1 MKLICLILAVISSVA
16 TYGQENVPFNFSLM
30 SGNQQLINDAVRK
43 GFVIMSH
50 SYQLEDT
57 TTHQRFGRYGKN
69 EFGTGYSVG
78 IKIPGG
84 IITTDKF
91 VTPWEYDINYQ
102 KYRGSH
108 SPISYQISHRAL
120 GDSVFTLSKSNISL
134 QTGIC
139 NNNLSLLPDS
149 TLSFTNSF
157 SVDSVAGNKDGWLV
171 WIVSDSQ
178 IGDKASANSES
189 LIIHKYSYTEKSDS
203 VQTLIKSPNTDKN
216 IWGGVLVTP
225 IYPSVG
231 EVRFLLSGV
240 LSEVEA
246 GEWILNMLKINTAKD
261 SGDVFESDL
270 TPVESVKTDLE
281 AATQDES
288 AQNGKQKK
296 KSKKKNKKN
305 G

>member
-1 MKLICLILAVISSVA
+1 MKLICLILAVISSLA
-16 TYGQENVPFNFSLM
+16 AYGQESGTFNFSLM
-30 SGNQQLINDAVRK
+30 SNNQQLINEAVKK

-84 IITTDKF
+84 MITTNKF

-108 SPISYQISHRAL
+108 RPISHQISYRAL

-134 QTGIC
+134 QKIIC
-139 NNNLSLLPDS
+139 NGNLSLLPDS
-149 TLSFTNSF
+149 TMSVTNSF
-157 SVDSVAGNKDGWLV
+157 SVDSIAGNKDGWLV

-178 IGDKASANSES
+178 IGDKDSSNSES
-189 LIIHKYSYTEKSDS
+189 MIIHRYSHTEKSDS
-203 VQTLIKSPNTDKN
+203 VQTIIKTPNTDK
-216 IWGGVLVTP
+216 IVWGGVLVTP

-231 EVRFLLSGV
+231 AVRFLLSGV

-246 GEWILNMLKINTAKD
+246 GEWTLNMLIINIAQD

-270 TPVESVKTDLE
+270 TPVESVKADLD
-281 AATQDES
+281 AVTQDES

-296 KSKKKNKKN
+296 KSKKKSKKN